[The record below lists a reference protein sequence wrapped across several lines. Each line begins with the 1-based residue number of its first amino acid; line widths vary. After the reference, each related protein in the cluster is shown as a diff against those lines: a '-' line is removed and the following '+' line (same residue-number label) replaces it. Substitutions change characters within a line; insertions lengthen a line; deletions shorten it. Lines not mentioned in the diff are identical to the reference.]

1 MDAGGSHCGSRVGLP
16 GGATY
21 PASACD
27 FHRASSMLPLLQGI
41 RILDFTSIVL
51 GPYATQTLGDLGAD
65 VVKIE
70 ALQGD
75 LFRTVRP
82 GRSREMGA
90 GFIGFNRN
98 KRSLAIDLK
107 HPESRTV
114 LEQLVAGAD
123 AVVHNMR
130 PKAAAPLGLAYEQLV
145 LIKPDLV
152 YAFAAGYDQRGPNA
166 DEPAYDDIIQAASG
180 VAALNAGPS
189 GEPRYLSTILCDKV
203 GGLHLAVAV
212 ATGLA
217 HRARTG
223 RGCCIEAPMFESTVS
238 FLLSEQLGGETFVPA
253 LGPTGYD
260 RLAAPNRRPYAT
272 KDGHMAILPYNGTHW
287 AAFFEMIGRS
297 ELAHSP
303 QVQDP
308 VLRSQGVDAL
318 YAVIAEV
325 APTRSTAE
333 WLAGLRAAD
342 IPCARVNSIG
352 ELLGDPQLLASGFFQ
367 EYDHPTE
374 GRLRSPRSPFRW
386 HGETEAADRPAP
398 RPGADSRAILRET
411 GMNDTEIDRLV
422 ADGVIRIDAGT
433 SAREQA

>member
-1 MDAGGSHCGSRVGLP
+1 
-16 GGATY
+16 
-21 PASACD
+21 
-27 FHRASSMLPLLQGI
+27 MLPLLQGI
-41 RILDFTSIVL
+41 RVLDFTTIVL

-70 ALQGD
+70 PLSGD

-82 GRSREMGA
+82 GRSRSMGA
-90 GFIGFNRN
+90 GFMGFNRN

-107 HPESRTV
+107 HPDSRPV
-114 LEQLVAGAD
+114 LAQLVAGAD

-130 PKAAAPLGLAYEQLV
+130 PRAAEPLGLAYDQLAR
-145 LIKPDLV
+145 IRPDLV
-152 YAFAAGYDQRGPNA
+152 YAFAAGYDQSGPSAN
-166 DEPAYDDIIQAASG
+166 EPAYDDIIQAASG
-180 VAALNAGPS
+180 VAALNANAQ

-203 GGLHLAVAV
+203 GGLHLAIAI

-223 RGCCIEAPMFESTVS
+223 QGCCIEAPMFESTVA
-238 FLLSEQLGGETFVPA
+238 FLMSEQLGGETFVPA

-260 RLAAPNRRPYAT
+260 RLAAPNRKPYAT
-272 KDGHMAILPYNGTHW
+272 RDGYMAILPYNGAHW
-287 AAFFEMIGRS
+287 AAFFEMIGRA

-308 VLRSQGVDAL
+308 LLRSQSVDSL

-325 APTRSTAE
+325 ASTRTTAE
-333 WLAGLRAAD
+333 WLASLRAAD

-352 ELLGDPQLLASGFFQ
+352 ELLRDPHLVATGFFK

-374 GRLRSPRSPFRW
+374 GRLRGPRAPFRW
-386 HGETEAADRPAP
+386 HGHAEAIDRPAP
-398 RPGADSRAILRET
+398 RPGADGRAILKEA
-411 GMNDTEIDRLV
+411 GMADAEIDRL
-422 ADGVIRIDAGT
+422 AAGGIIRIDAGT
-433 SAREQA
+433 TENA